1 MALKICELVSLVL
14 AAWVTG
20 MFVGPWLALTRSIH
34 TFEPEVFLAIVR
46 RLNDNMA
53 SVMTA
58 LMPAGLLS
66 IAALLF
72 VSFGAR
78 PDIFYPA
85 LAALA
90 LFVVALLVTAIIEVP
105 IVKRIVTW
113 TVPTLPKDWQRLRDR
128 WSAFHIVR
136 IAAAVAGFILLAAG
150 AIWR

>member
-1 MALKICELVSLVL
+1 
-14 AAWVTG
+14 
-20 MFVGPWLALTRSIH
+20 
-34 TFEPEVFLAIVR
+34 
-46 RLNDNMA
+46 MA

-90 LFVVALLVTAIIEVP
+90 LFVVALVVTAIIEVP

-113 TVPTLPKDWQRLRDR
+113 TVPTLPKDWQCLRDR